1 MIPRAGIPITVLLI
15 LTLTIPALA
24 DDTRQKS
31 SGARRVASSIYHG
44 GASVI
49 DLTEGAISSCLK
61 RTFSVFNPCLDMI
74 KGCTTRV
81 LTPIQA
87 PIDYFAGVTT
97 KPKPTRARTRRK
109 PKDDAA
115 PEKAE

>member
-1 MIPRAGIPITVLLI
+1 MLI

-24 DDTRQKS
+24 DDTTQKG
-31 SGARRVASSIYHG
+31 SGARRVAGSIYHG

-49 DLTEGAISSCLK
+49 DMAEGAISSCLK

-87 PIDYFAGVTT
+87 PIDYFAAATT
-97 KPKPTRARTRRK
+97 KSKPKPARARTKRK
-109 PKDDAA
+109 LKDDAA
-115 PEKAE
+115 PGKAE